1 MVTSSVQSPQSG
13 SPSIVSH
20 RPQFGG
26 SDSPLG
32 HIVETPDVFERQA
45 TPTHPSSA
53 AGNRPDAF
61 AWVKDLVAEAR
72 TNPQASLPELLHAS
86 DLKRQANA
94 LLKEIRQSP
103 PIAEVLSNAHFK
115 ETPEDLD
122 ALLAQANEGMAQLD
136 SLLVNLGS
144 GKPVSAP
151 VLPAGHPLRAQFE
164 KETAEL
170 KARQHQENVE
180 QAKKYGIQDT
190 PALRKELLEQGAVS
204 SEAEIPAFLAKV
216 GVLPR
221 H

>member
-1 MVTSSVQSPQSG
+1 MVTSSVLPQSG
-13 SPSIVSH
+13 SPSIASH

-26 SDSPLG
+26 NDSPLG
-32 HIVETPDVFERQA
+32 NIVETPDVFERQA
-45 TPTHPSSA
+45 PPSRPSSA
-53 AGNRPDAF
+53 AGSRPDAF

-72 TNPQASLPELLHAS
+72 TNPQASLPDLLHAS
-86 DLKRQANA
+86 ELKRQANV

-103 PIAEVLSNAHFK
+103 PISEILSKAHFK

-122 ALLAQANEGMAQLD
+122 ALLAQADEGMAQLD

-144 GKPVSAP
+144 GKPVPAP
-151 VLPAGHPLRAQFE
+151 VLPIGHPLKAQFE
-164 KETAEL
+164 KETSEL
-170 KARQHQENVE
+170 KARQRQENVE

-190 PALRKELLEQGAVS
+190 PELRKDLLAQGAVS
-204 SEAEIPAFLAKV
+204 SEDEIPAFLAKV